1 MKQVKMK
8 HAIVVLLAAVL
19 GACNAQNK
27 DTGAAVEPVEP
38 KGVSLESQKAKLGYM
53 YGVQAASEIMR
64 SGLNEE
70 IELEAMFQAF
80 RDITAGQEPKM
91 SIEEMQLAQATFQ
104 QEQQAKFAKTSGDN
118 LASGAAHL
126 AENGKLEN
134 VTTTESG
141 LQYEVLREGKGK
153 QPAKDSTVKVHY
165 AGKLIDGT
173 EFDSSYARG
182 EPVDFPVTGV
192 IPGFSE
198 GLLLMKEGAKY
209 KLTIPAGIAYGEQGP
224 ASIGPNQVLVFEVEL
239 IEVL

>member
-1 MKQVKMK
+1 MTQLKMK
-8 HAIVVLLAAVL
+8 HAIVVLLALML

-27 DTGAAVEPVEP
+27 DADTAAEPE
-38 KGVSLESQKAKLGYM
+38 GVSLESQKAKLGYM

-80 RDITAGQEPKM
+80 RDITEGKEPQM
-91 SIEEMQLAQATFQ
+91 SLEEMQLAQATFQ
-104 QEQQAKFAKTSGDN
+104 QEQQAKFKKMSDDN
-118 LASGAAHL
+118 LAKGVAHL
-126 AENGKLEN
+126 EENGKLES

-153 QPAKDSTVKVHY
+153 QPTSENTVKVHY